1 MNAISFKTSMTFE
14 YGVPQT
20 LVPGIARLVANNP
33 GFLTFK
39 GTNTYLVG
47 EASLAVIDPG
57 PEDDVHHAAILA
69 AADGRPVTHII
80 STHAHRDH
88 VDGIAALKAATG
100 ALVCAYKRTQAD
112 VIPLERTPQ
121 GREFIDLGLDPDI
134 VLGEGSRVEGEDWA
148 LTAIHTP
155 GHAPDHLCFAHAA
168 TGALFSGDHVMAWN
182 TTVVAP
188 PEGSMADYIAS
199 LEKLLARESD
209 TVYLPGHGG
218 RIDEPRRTV
227 KAYLVHRKVR
237 EQAILKAIQDGAQSI
252 RALVPVIYP
261 DLAPRLSP
269 AAQLT
274 LLAHVE
280 LLAAKGL
287 VSAAGP
293 LTADQSLAAV

>member
-1 MNAISFKTSMTFE
+1 MNAISFETSMTFE
-14 YGVPQT
+14 YGVART

-47 EASLAVIDPG
+47 EGALAVIDPG
-57 PEDDVHHAAILA
+57 PEDAAHRAAILA
-69 AADGRPVTHII
+69 AAAGRPITHII

-100 ALVCAYKRTQAD
+100 ALVCAYKRTRAD

-121 GREFIDLGLDPDI
+121 GREFIDFGLEPDI
-134 VLGEGSRVEGEDWA
+134 ALHDGARITGEDWT

-155 GHAPDHLCFAHAA
+155 GHAPDHLCFAHEA

-188 PEGSMADYIAS
+188 PEGSMADYITS
-199 LEKLLARESD
+199 LEKLLPREAD
-209 TVYLPGHGG
+209 RVYLPGHGG

-237 EQAILKAIQDGAQSI
+237 EQAILKAIQDGARSI
-252 RALVPVIYP
+252 RSLIPVIYP
-261 DLAPRLSP
+261 DLAPKLSP

-274 LLAHVE
+274 LMAHVE
-280 LLAAKGL
+280 LLTAKGL

-293 LTADQSLAAV
+293 LTADQLLEAV

>member
-1 MNAISFKTSMTFE
+1 MNAIAFETSMTFE
-14 YGVPQT
+14 YGEAQT
-20 LVPGIARLVANNP
+20 MVPGVARLVANNP

-47 EASLAVIDPG
+47 QASLAVIDPG
-57 PEDDVHHAAILA
+57 PEDAAHRAAILA
-69 AADGRPVTHII
+69 AAAGRPITHII

-100 ALVCAYKRTQAD
+100 ALVCAYKRTRAD
-112 VIPLERTPQ
+112 VVPLERTPQ
-121 GREFIDLGLDPDI
+121 GREFIDLALDPDI
-134 VLGEGSRVEGEDWA
+134 VLHDGARIRGEDWS

-155 GHAPDHLCFAHAA
+155 GHAPDHLCFAHEA
-168 TGALFSGDHVMAWN
+168 TGAVFSGDHIMAWN

-199 LEKLLARESD
+199 LEKMLARENDS
-209 TVYLPGHGG
+209 VYLPGHGG

-252 RALVPVIYP
+252 RALIPVIYP
-261 DLAPRLSP
+261 DLAPRLTP

-274 LLAHVE
+274 VLAHVE

-293 LTADQSLAAV
+293 LTADQPLAAV

>member
-1 MNAISFKTSMTFE
+1 MNAISFQTSMTFD

-20 LVPGIARLVANNP
+20 LVPGVARVVANNP

-47 EASLAVIDPG
+47 ETSLAVIDPG
-57 PEDDVHHAAILA
+57 PEDAAHRAAILA
-69 AADGRPVTHII
+69 AAGGRAITHII

-88 VDGIAALKAATG
+88 VDGIAALKAETG
-100 ALVCAYKRTQAD
+100 ALVCAFKRTRAD

-121 GREFIDLGLDPDI
+121 GREFIDLELDPDI
-134 VLGEGSRVEGEDWA
+134 VLHDGARIAGEGWA
-148 LTAIHTP
+148 LTTVHTP
-155 GHAPDHLCFAHAA
+155 GHAPDHLCFAHEE

-188 PEGSMADYIAS
+188 PEGNMADYISS
-199 LEKLLARESD
+199 LEKLLARDSD
-209 TVYLPGHGG
+209 RVYLPGHGG

-237 EQAILKAIQDGAQSI
+237 EQAILKAIQDGATSI
-252 RALVPVIYP
+252 RALIPVIYP
-261 DLAPRLSP
+261 DLSPKLSP

-280 LLAAKGL
+280 WLTAKGL

-293 LTADQSLAAV
+293 LTADQLLEAV